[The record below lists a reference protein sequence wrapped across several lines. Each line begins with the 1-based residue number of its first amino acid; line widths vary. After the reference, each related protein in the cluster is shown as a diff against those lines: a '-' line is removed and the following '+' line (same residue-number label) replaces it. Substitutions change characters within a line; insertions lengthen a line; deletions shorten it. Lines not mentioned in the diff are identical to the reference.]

1 MTGGLPAPVL
11 TVGLATAGVLLAGPL
26 SVALAGAGWTRRTPR
41 AALVLWQAMC
51 LGAGLSVIGAV
62 LVPAVYP
69 LGDNI
74 IEALWHGWRQLW
86 SGRLV
91 HELAGWQ
98 LCCLVVAATITAVL
112 LGVLVHCLLLAVQRR
127 RSHRSLVDLLSASAK
142 DRATDARRRAL
153 LADVRVLD
161 HPSPVAYSLPGWHS
175 RVVLSAGM
183 LDLLEPDELAAVL
196 EHERA
201 HVRTRHD
208 LMILPF
214 QAWVEALGAVP
225 GVRMARQSV
234 AELAEMLA
242 DDVAARRTRG
252 DVLAAALAKVTLAC
266 ADRRG
271 IGDPG
276 RPLTG
281 AVSTGSAAVATAT
294 VTARVTRLVRP
305 APLPGMVTVG
315 VYLLSALLLTVPT
328 ALLLLGWR

>member
-26 SVALAGAGWTRRTPR
+26 SVALAGARWTRRTPR

-62 LVPAVYP
+62 LVPAVSG
-69 LGDNI
+69 LGDNMV
-74 IEALWHGWRQLW
+74 EALWHGWRRLW
-86 SGRLV
+86 SGRLF

-98 LCCLVVAATITAVL
+98 VGALVVAAGITALL

-127 RSHRSLVDLLSASAK
+127 RSHRSLVDLLSESAE
-142 DRATDARRRAL
+142 DRTTDARRRAL

-201 HVRTRHD
+201 HLRTRHD

-252 DVLAAALAKVTLAC
+252 DVLAAALAKVTLAMRHPRGERGPRP
-266 ADRRG
+266 ATDRR
-271 IGDPG
+271 
-276 RPLTG
+276 RLN
-281 AVSTGSAAVATAT
+281 
-294 VTARVTRLVRP
+294 RVGGGGHGHGHRH
-305 APLPGMVTVG
+305 G
-315 VYLLSALLLTVPT
+315 
-328 ALLLLGWR
+328 

>member
-1 MTGGLPAPVL
+1 MAGGLPVPVL
-11 TVGLATAGVLLAGPL
+11 TVGLATVGVLLAGPW
-26 SVALAGAGWTRRTPR
+26 SVALATASWPRRTPR

-62 LVPAVYP
+62 LVPAIYP

-74 IEALWHGWRQLW
+74 AEALWAGWRQLW
-86 SGRLV
+86 HRDPFNG
-91 HELAGWQ
+91 LALWQ
-98 LCCLVVAATITAVL
+98 AICLVVAVAITAVL
-112 LGVLVHCLLLAVQRR
+112 LGMLVHCLVLAVQRR
-127 RSHRSLVDLLSASAK
+127 RSHRSLLDLLAASASEST
-142 DRATDARRRAL
+142 TDERRRAL

-183 LDLLEPDELAAVL
+183 LELLDPDELAAVL

-201 HVRTRHD
+201 HLRTRHD

-214 QAWVEALGAVP
+214 QSWVEVLGAVP

-252 DVLAAALAKVTLAC
+252 RVLATALTKVTLAC
-266 ADRRG
+266 ADRAQT
-271 IGDPG
+271 GDPG
-276 RPLTG
+276 RALSG
-281 AVSTGSAAVATAT
+281 AESIGSSAAATTT

-305 APLPGMVTVG
+305 TPLPKLVTVG
-315 VYLLSALLLTVPT
+315 VYLLSALLLAVPT
-328 ALLLLGWR
+328 GLLLVGWS

>member
-26 SVALAGAGWTRRTPR
+26 SVALARAGWTRRTPR

-74 IEALWHGWRQLW
+74 IESLWNGWRQLW
-86 SGRLV
+86 DGRLV

-98 LCCLVVAATITAVL
+98 MCCLVVAATITAVL

-142 DRATDARRRAL
+142 DRATDARRKSL

-175 RVVLSAGM
+175 RVVLSAGL
-183 LDLLEPDELAAVL
+183 LDLLNPDELAAVL

-201 HVRTRHD
+201 HLRTRHD
-208 LMILPF
+208 LMLLPF

-266 ADRRG
+266 ANRREA
-271 IGDPG
+271 GDPG

-281 AVSTGSAAVATAT
+281 AVSTGSGAVATTT

-305 APLPGMVTVG
+305 APLPGVVTVG
-315 VYLLSALLLTVPT
+315 VYLLSALLLIVPT
-328 ALLLLGWR
+328 GVLLLGWR

>member
-1 MTGGLPAPVL
+1 MAGGLPVPVL
-11 TVGLATAGVLLAGPL
+11 TMGLATVGVLLAGPW
-26 SVALAGAGWTRRTPR
+26 SVALATTSWPRRTPR

-62 LVPAVYP
+62 LVPSIAP

-74 IEALWHGWRQLW
+74 AEAVWNFCRQIWRGDPFHG
-86 SGRLV
+86 
-91 HELAGWQ
+91 LAAWQ
-98 LCCLVVAATITAVL
+98 VVGMVVAATITAVL

-127 RSHRSLVDLLSASAK
+127 HSHRSLLDLLSASATE
-142 DRATDARRRAL
+142 ATTDERRRAL

-175 RVVLSAGM
+175 RVVLSVGM
-183 LDLLEPDELAAVL
+183 LDLLDPDELAAVL

-201 HVRTRHD
+201 HLRTRHD

-252 DVLAAALAKVTLAC
+252 RVLASALTKVTLAC
-266 ADRRG
+266 AQRG
-271 IGDPG
+271 EAGDPG
-276 RPLTG
+276 RALTG
-281 AVSTGSAAVATAT
+281 AVSIGSSAVATAT
-294 VTARVTRLVRP
+294 VTARVIRLVRP
-305 APLPGMVTVG
+305 TPLPVLVTVG
-315 VYLLSALLLTVPT
+315 VYVLSALLLVVPT
-328 ALLLLGWR
+328 ALLLLGWS